1 MSSLRPE
8 VNMRS
13 LIAVVLLAAAGAP
26 ASPADPP
33 APAADITSLSWM
45 VGGWAANEAGKSNEE
60 HWLAARGGTM
70 LGLHRDVKGGKTTG
84 FEFLRIES
92 RPEGLVYLAS
102 PGGKPATPFRA
113 TLVSGD
119 RVVFENKEHDFPQRV
134 LYWRAPGALHARIE
148 GTIGGKTQSM
158 EWRWTEAPPYGRPD

>member
-1 MSSLRPE
+1 MGSLRPE

-13 LIAVVLLAAAGAP
+13 LIAFVLLAAAGAP

-45 VGGWAANEAGKSNEE
+45 VGGWTVNEAGKSNEE

-102 PGGKPATPFRA
+102 PQGKPATPFRA
-113 TLVSGD
+113 IEVSGD
-119 RVVFENKEHDFPQRV
+119 RVVFENKEHDFPQRI

-148 GTIGGKTQSM
+148 GTIGGKAQSM
-158 EWRWTEAPPYGRPD
+158 EWRWTEAPPYGRQD

>member
-1 MSSLRPE
+1 
-8 VNMRS
+8 MRS
-13 LIAVVLLAAAGAP
+13 WIVLGLLAAAGSP

-33 APAADITSLSWM
+33 APAAGLASLAWM
-45 VGGWAANEAGKSNEE
+45 VGGWGRSEGGEWNEE

-84 FEFLRIES
+84 FEFLRIEA

-113 TLVSGD
+113 VEVSGE

-148 GTIGGKTQSM
+148 GTVGGKTESM
-158 EWRWTEAPPYGRPD
+158 EWRWTPAPAYSREK